1 MVFDEDNF
9 PLAASPSLTN
19 LDFLC
24 ESSPMTS
31 TIETHLTTAGTS
43 TPAPHW
49 PALEIPPGFEP
60 HVAPLPAPAV
70 PL

>member
-1 MVFDEDNF
+1 
-9 PLAASPSLTN
+9 
-19 LDFLC
+19 
-24 ESSPMTS
+24 MTS